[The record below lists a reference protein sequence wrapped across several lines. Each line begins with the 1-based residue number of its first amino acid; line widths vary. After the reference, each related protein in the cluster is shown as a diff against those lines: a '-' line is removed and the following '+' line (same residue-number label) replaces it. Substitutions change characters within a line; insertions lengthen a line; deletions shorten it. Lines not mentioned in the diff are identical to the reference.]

1 MKNIKFTKEK
11 FGLSVVLV
19 ISAILNFANLSIEG
33 YGNEYYAAGVKS
45 MLMNFKNFFF
55 VASDPGGFVS
65 IDKPPLGF
73 WIQTISAR
81 IFGFKGWSILLPQA
95 LAGVISV
102 GLLYYIVKRS
112 FGKTAAFISALCL
125 AITPVFVAA
134 SRNNTIDNLLVM
146 TLLFACMFLSKAAE
160 KGRFKYLL
168 ISLVLVGVGFNI
180 KMLEAYMIIPAIY
193 ITYLISSAAPV
204 KKRLKHL
211 VISTIVLAAVS
222 LSWAVA
228 VDLVP
233 AQNRP
238 FVGSSTN
245 NTVMELIF
253 GHNGLERL
261 SSSNGGMGGGMGRGN
276 GNTRGEARGKWQQGQ
291 MNGFKTGSSS
301 GTKNANMSGSS
312 KGSGMPQMQVPGGT
326 GGSSQKNGGNSGQMS
341 FEKRMGGTQRGGFGG
356 PGGANG
362 LSGNFGGQ
370 TTAGITRLFSK
381 NILSDQIVW
390 FLPLSI
396 LGFIAAAI
404 VEKLRFPFNNRKKL
418 DLIMWILWLVPEFI
432 YFSYTRGLFHQYYLT
447 MMAPPIAALSG
458 IGLTSM
464 WKLYKEESIRKWL
477 LLPVSLILEGLL
489 DLLMLSYFNTTIPAV
504 FKGIITAAAVMCLA
518 SSVLLI
524 IYRIIKR
531 ESLNQGRNIN
541 FARVLASLAFIGILI
556 TPAIGSSAA
565 VTHGVNGSMPAAGLE
580 LLSSS
585 GSGNAGM
592 RSMGGSSRLSNTNE
606 KLIKFLDSHVKN
618 ERYALVVSSSNT
630 GAGMIIESGK
640 SVMPLGGFSG
650 SDKILSLSE
659 FKQLVKKGEIRY
671 VLTGGM
677 GRDSDDIMSWVEKNG
692 KAVPENQWKNTTSG
706 SQENRNIQG
715 NFNNAQMNSQMGN
728 GNKES
733 NNGNK
738 QSNELN
744 GDANKNA
751 GTNKDE
757 SGKVQNSGQNGF
769 GGMGMNSQTLYD
781 LQGTVK

>member
-11 FGLSVVLV
+11 FALSVVLV

-55 VASDPGGFVS
+55 VSSDPGGFAS

-73 WIQTISAR
+73 WIQTISAK

-125 AITPVFVAA
+125 AITPVFVAD

-180 KMLEAYMIIPAIY
+180 KMLQAYMIIPAIY
-193 ITYLISSAAPV
+193 ITYLISSAVPV

-211 VISTIVLAAVS
+211 VVSTIVLAVVS
-222 LSWAVA
+222 LSWAVV

-238 FVGSSTN
+238 FVESSTN

-261 SSSNGGMGGGMGRGN
+261 SSTNGGMGGGMGRGN
-276 GNTRGEARGKWQQGQ
+276 GNAQGEARGKWQQGQ
-291 MNGFKTGSSS
+291 MQGFENGST
-301 GTKNANMSGSS
+301 SGSA
-312 KGSGMPQMQVPGGT
+312 SGAV
-326 GGSSQKNGGNSGQMS
+326 SKNGNAS
-341 FEKRMGGTQRGGFGG
+341 EKRGIQGFGGAGG

-370 TTAGITRLFSK
+370 TAAGITRLFSK

-404 VEKLRFPFNNRKKL
+404 VEKLRFPFDNKRKL
-418 DLIMWILWLVPEFI
+418 DLILWILWLVPEFI
-432 YFSYTRGLFHQYYLT
+432 YFSYTKGLFHQYYLT

-464 WKLYKEESIRKWL
+464 WKLYKEGSIKKWL
-477 LLPVSLILEGLL
+477 LPGSLILEGLL
-489 DLLMLSYFNTTIPAV
+489 DLLMLSYFKTTIPAV
-504 FKGIITAAAVMCLA
+504 IKGIIIAAVVLCFA

-524 IYRIIKR
+524 IYRIMKR
-531 ESLNQGRNIN
+531 ESLNQGKNIN
-541 FARVLASLAFIGILI
+541 FAKVLASLAFIGILI

-585 GSGNAGM
+585 GSGSDMM
-592 RSMGGSSRLSNTNE
+592 RSRGNSSLNSGNK
-606 KLIKFLDSHVKN
+606 KLIEFLDSHVKN
-618 ERYALVVSSSNT
+618 EKYALVVSSSNT
-630 GAGMIIESGK
+630 GGSIILESGK

-677 GRDSDDIMSWVEKNG
+677 GRNSDDIMSWVQKNG
-692 KAVPENQWKNTTSG
+692 KAVPESQWKNTTS
-706 SQENRNIQG
+706 
-715 NFNNAQMNSQMGN
+715 NNQQNKNGN
-728 GNKES
+728 GTV
-733 NNGNK
+733 
-738 QSNELN
+738 QSSE
-744 GDANKNA
+744 
-751 GTNKDE
+751 T
-757 SGKVQNSGQNGF
+757 NGF
-769 GGMGMNSQTLYD
+769 GGMEMNSQALYD